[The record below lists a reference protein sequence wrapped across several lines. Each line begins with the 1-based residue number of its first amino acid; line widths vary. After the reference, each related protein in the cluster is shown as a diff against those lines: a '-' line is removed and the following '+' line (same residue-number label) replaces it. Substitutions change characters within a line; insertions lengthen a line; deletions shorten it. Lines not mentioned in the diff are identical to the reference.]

1 MNSRFLLGRALH
13 KDNMRIVRRVAASF
27 IKFIFTFL
35 IRLGELSPVL
45 VIFTV
50 VFTMGMAYADYTF
63 IKSLSELS
71 SRGSEL
77 NSLCGY

>member
-13 KDNMRIVRRVAASF
+13 KGDMRIVRRVAASF
-27 IKFIFTFL
+27 IKFLIAFLRELGAFFPVYIIF
-35 IRLGELSPVL
+35 I
-45 VIFTV
+45 I
-50 VFTMGMAYADYTF
+50 VFSLGMAYADYTF